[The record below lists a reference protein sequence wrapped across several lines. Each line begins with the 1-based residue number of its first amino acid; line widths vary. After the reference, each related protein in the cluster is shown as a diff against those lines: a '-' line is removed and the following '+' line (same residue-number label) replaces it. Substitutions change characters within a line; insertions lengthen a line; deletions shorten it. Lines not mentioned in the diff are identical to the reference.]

1 MKKILSAIIVVAL
14 LVAGGVYFY
23 LRQQQSAAPG
33 FRLAKIERGLIT
45 AVVSSTGTLN
55 AVTTVQ
61 VGSQVSGQI
70 KEILADFNTEVKSG
84 QLIAR
89 IDPEQFE
96 SRVAQVKADF
106 EAAQSAVEVA
116 RSNVLAARADR
127 ARTQATLADA
137 ARDLE
142 RKTLLVEKNFISAS
156 ERDKAQTAYDVARE
170 QVRTAEAQIAVQ
182 EAQVRNA
189 QSVVKQRDAA
199 LRQAT
204 IDLDRTYIRAPVAG
218 TVISRNVDAGQTVA
232 ASLQAP
238 TLFTIARDLSAM
250 QVDTSVDEADVGRLR
265 VGQQATFTVD
275 AFPRRNFNGSITQI
289 RKAPTIVQNVVTYTV
304 VISADNP
311 ERALLPGMTANVRIV
326 VDQRENALKV
336 PNAALR
342 FRPAGSSDTGRDARA
357 PESAAKDRGAPGGQ
371 GGQAFRQR
379 VFSELSLDDAQ
390 KARVDQILAES
401 RTKMGA
407 LAQMQNESER
417 RKHAER
423 IRAESRA
430 QIASALKP
438 EQHSGFERI
447 VAELFGGRP
456 STGRVWILDADG
468 RPKAVEVRLGL
479 SDGGSTEVASADLAE
494 GREVIVGFAETGKA
508 ARVQGGPPRLRF

>member
-1 MKKILSAIIVVAL
+1 MKKLLSAIILVA
-14 LVAGGVYFY
+14 LVAGGGGYFY
-23 LRQQQSAAPG
+23 LRQQAAATAG
-33 FRLAKIERGLIT
+33 FRLVKIERGPIT

-55 AVTTVQ
+55 AVVTVQ

-96 SRVAQVKADF
+96 SRVAQVRADRD
-106 EAAQSAVEVA
+106 AARSAVEVA
-116 RSNVLAARADR
+116 RSNVRAAKADH
-127 ARTQATLADA
+127 ARVQATLADA

-142 RKTLLVEKNFISAS
+142 RKQLLLAKNFIAAS
-156 ERDKAQTAYDVARE
+156 ERDKAQTAAAVAKE

-189 QSVVKQRDAA
+189 LSVVKQREAA

-238 TLFTIARDLSAM
+238 TLFTIAKDLSAM

-275 AFPRRNFNGSITQI
+275 AFPRRNFSGSINQI

-311 ERALLPGMTANVRIV
+311 DRALLPGMTANVRIV
-326 VDQRENALKV
+326 VDQRESVLKV

-342 FRPAGSSDTGRDARA
+342 FRPAVRG
-357 PESAAKDRGAPGGQ
+357 ESAREAPAPNSASGRPGAQ
-371 GGQAFRQR
+371 AGQAFRQR
-379 VFSELSLDDAQ
+379 IVTELGLDEAQ
-390 KARVDQILAES
+390 KVRVEQILADS
-401 RTKMGA
+401 RAKMRT
-407 LAQMQNESER
+407 LAEMQNASER

-423 IRAESRA
+423 IRAESRNE
-430 QIASALKP
+430 IASVLRA
-438 EQHSGFERI
+438 EQRAGFERI
-447 VAELFGGRP
+447 VAELFGAR
-456 STGRVWILDADG
+456 SSAGRVWILDAEG
-468 RPKAVEVRLGL
+468 QPKPIDVRLGL
-479 SDGGSTEVASADLAE
+479 SDGGSSEIESTVLAE
-494 GREVIVGFAETGKA
+494 GQEVIVGFAQTDRSAPAQRGA
-508 ARVQGGPPRLRF
+508 VRLRF

>member
-1 MKKILSAIIVVAL
+1 MKKILSATIVVAL
-14 LVAGGVYFY
+14 LIAGGVYSY
-23 LRQQQSAAPG
+23 LRHEQGITPG
-33 FRLAKIERGLIT
+33 FRRAQVERGPIT

-55 AVTTVQ
+55 AVITVQ
-61 VGSQVSGQI
+61 VGSQISGQI

-96 SRVAQVKADF
+96 SRVAQVKADL

-116 RSNVLAARADR
+116 RSNVRAAKADH
-127 ARTQATLADA
+127 ARMQATLADA

-142 RKTLLVEKNFISAS
+142 RKKLLVERSFISAS
-156 ERDKAQTAYDVARE
+156 ERDKAQTAFDVARE
-170 QVRTAEAQIAVQ
+170 QTHTAEAQIAVQ

-189 QSVVKQRDAA
+189 QSVVKQREAA
-199 LRQAT
+199 LSQAT

-265 VGQQATFTVD
+265 VGQLATFTVD
-275 AFPRRNFNGSITQI
+275 AFPRRNFNGGINQI

-311 ERALLPGMTANVRIV
+311 DRALLPGMTANVRIV
-326 VDQRENALKV
+326 VDQRENVLKV

-342 FRPAGSSDTGRDARA
+342 FRPTGGGDSTRDARA
-357 PESAAKDRGAPGGQ
+357 TESAAPDQGSGAQ
-371 GGQAFRQR
+371 SGQAFLER
-379 VFSELSLDDAQ
+379 VLSELNLDPAQ
-390 KARVDQILAES
+390 KAKVEQILAES
-401 RTKMGA
+401 RINMGT
-407 LAQMQNESER
+407 LAEMQNESER

-423 IRAESRA
+423 IRSESRS
-430 QIASALKP
+430 QIASVLNPGQRA
-438 EQHSGFERI
+438 GFERI
-447 VAELFGGRP
+447 VAELFGGR
-456 STGRVWILDADG
+456 SSMGRVWIIDADG
-468 RPKAVEVRLGL
+468 SPKPVDVRIGL
-479 SDGGSTEVASADLAE
+479 SDGSSTEIASADLAA

-508 ARVQGGPPRLRF
+508 ARVQGGPRLPF